1 MTFQYSL
8 FCLANFFNWSSS
20 NQDANFYMIAGFIF
34 ASHRLT
40 MIVLVFLESAAAV
53 VTDLILDCRSTQ
65 EVLFYFCHILR
76 MDFPLLWRKIIFWQ
90 VFGNFGGSLKGYG
103 DGLIRWPFSV
113 TVYVRF
119 VKLQYSFGELYPSF
133 LRSTANDRY
142 SGKTVR
148 LFLSSKAVVFSK
160 PVNKPSS
167 ISSKTVVFWIICQ
180 L

>member
-1 MTFQYSL
+1 
-8 FCLANFFNWSSS
+8 
-20 NQDANFYMIAGFIF
+20 
-34 ASHRLT
+34 

-90 VFGNFGGSLKGYG
+90 VFGNFGGSLEGYG
-103 DGLIRWPFSV
+103 DRLIRWPFSV

-148 LFLSSKAVVFSK
+148 LFLSSKAVVSSK

-167 ISSKTVVFWIICQ
+167 ISSKMVVSLDNLSSIVVVSAIVVFAIAVVCCIQGFQ
-180 L
+180 LWQIRPLLQKC